1 MPKKF
6 IVDACLAL
14 DAGSKDPPAER
25 AARVRLFLT
34 ALFKTPHFVG
44 FTKEL
49 EQEWRKHSARFATL
63 WLRTMRSKG
72 RVLRLSPQP
81 IANLRDRTLATAASG
96 NIYDAMEKDWH
107 LVEAAL
113 DTDRKIASSDDKAR
127 NYYANAAASVR
138 RLRPIVWVNPATE
151 DLADWVVNADPEGAE
166 KRLG

>member
-14 DAGSKDPPAER
+14 DAGSKDPPAKR
-25 AARVRLFLT
+25 GAMVRRFLI
-34 ALFKTPHFVG
+34 ALYDAPHIVG
-44 FTKEL
+44 FTTEL
-49 EQEWRKHSARFATL
+49 EQEWNKHSARFARS
-63 WLRTMRSKG
+63 WLKSMRSKG

-81 IANLRDRTLATAASG
+81 IANLRDRTLATAASD

-127 NYYANAAASVR
+127 NYYVNAAASVR

-151 DLADWVVNADPEGAE
+151 DLADWVANADPEGAD